1 MTIAKFQGG
10 DAVTMTSSEIA
21 ELTGKLHKNVIR
33 DIRVM
38 LIELYGADKLERIV
52 PEQYRHRHTEY
63 IRENADSIMEAL
75 FGDGSKRNHEDSRGF
90 SWARDVR
97 GYVSDFKL
105 NRELTETLITGYSIP
120 LRHKVIRRLHDL
132 EEQAARPMTQAEITA
147 ANANHLVAVERQQR
161 EQQVALER
169 IETRVANVEQV
180 RYLDSRPAGFESMT
194 TIRERI
200 NLRHGIPPW
209 VINAVMRDIPGAPL
223 PFAMVRSKHA
233 DDGGQPYAI
242 WPKADITRRF
252 DKFVTECTFV
262 TAQRATHPDIQQG
275 RFKLR
280 QRNPA

>member
-10 DAVTMTSSEIA
+10 DAVTMSSREIA
-21 ELTGKLHKNVIR
+21 ELTEKRHDHVKR
-33 DIRVM
+33 DIENM
-38 LIELYGADKLERIV
+38 LAELKKDIPSFGGIYLDSMNREQVEYHLDK
-52 PEQYRHRHTEY
+52 
-63 IRENADSIMEAL
+63 
-75 FGDGSKRNHEDSRGF
+75 
-90 SWARDVR
+90 
-97 GYVSDFKL
+97 
-105 NRELTETLITGYSIP
+105 ELTETLITGYSIP

-132 EEQAARPMTQAEITA
+132 EEQIARPMTQAEITA

-161 EQQVALER
+161 EQQVALDR

-200 NLRHGIPPW
+200 SLRHGMPPW

-233 DDGGQPYAI
+233 DEGAQPYPI
-242 WPKADITRRF
+242 WPTADITRRF
-252 DKFVTECTFV
+252 DRFVTDCTFV
-262 TAQRATHPDIQQG
+262 TAERATHPDIQQG

-280 QRNPA
+280 QRNLT